1 MEFNQDGDLLAT
13 GDKGGRVVIFQVDIG
28 SVFILLT
35 DWGGGWGQSR
45 HFPEIQGERF
55 KYMEVD

>member
-35 DWGGGWGQSR
+35 DWGVGDR
-45 HFPEIQGERF
+45 VDIFL
-55 KYMEVD
+55 KYKGNVLSTWR